1 MRFKETI
8 KKSLILIGSS
18 IVLSSSL
25 INIYEKKGDF
35 KSFIKSYTDR
45 FVNLISNNDKD
56 NNVAIKKILKPDE
69 YWAYELRKGG
79 YILYMRHAKRDK
91 WKDVAI
97 YDAAEAKFFK
107 ENSNEKVFGVNTYYS
122 GGVCLSKKGKIQAKM
137 FNEKIKESKLPIG
150 FVVSS
155 PSCRARQTATLAFGK
170 FDSLEKQFIHRNVF
184 NEVYDEWQSKL
195 KETILNLPINEGTNT
210 VITAHGGVISRD
222 LFMNK
227 DVSSPFTLKQGGF
240 YVISKNNG
248 KLKMEHEF
256 SKFEEFSKVFAIR

>member
-107 ENSNEKVFGVNTYYS
+107 ENSNEKVFGENTYYS
-122 GGVCLSKKGKIQAKM
+122 GGVC
-137 FNEKIKESKLPIG
+137 
-150 FVVSS
+150 
-155 PSCRARQTATLAFGK
+155 
-170 FDSLEKQFIHRNVF
+170 FIDLMLR
-184 NEVYDEWQSKL
+184 
-195 KETILNLPINEGTNT
+195 
-210 VITAHGGVISRD
+210 IS
-222 LFMNK
+222 
-227 DVSSPFTLKQGGF
+227 
-240 YVISKNNG
+240 
-248 KLKMEHEF
+248 
-256 SKFEEFSKVFAIR
+256 